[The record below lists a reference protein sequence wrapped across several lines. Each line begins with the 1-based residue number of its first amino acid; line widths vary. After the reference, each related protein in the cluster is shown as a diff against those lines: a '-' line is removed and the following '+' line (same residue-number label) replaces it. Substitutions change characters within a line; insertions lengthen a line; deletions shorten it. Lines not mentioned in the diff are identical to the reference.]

1 MNIKK
6 RIPWQLKL
14 LAKLVIDRVPF
25 VGNAFWTH
33 IKLYSLG
40 AMEQPEYAYK
50 VFRQHYDVVEF
61 PRKTGGFVVLELGPG
76 DSLFT
81 ALVAHALG
89 ASKVYLIDAGAYAR
103 YDSGKYQAMA
113 DFIAK
118 QGLAPPRIGGN
129 LEDTLEGC
137 SAKYLTKGLYSLR
150 AIPSQSLD
158 FVFSQNVL
166 EHVRRAEFTQTQQE
180 LYRILRPTGVC
191 SHVVDLK
198 DHLGYAL
205 NNLRFSKN
213 IWETFA
219 SPGFYTN
226 RIRYSEMLAIFESV
240 GFCIEHVQPEFWAT
254 LPTPKH
260 VLAEPY
266 RELPDDELRVKGF
279 KIVLRKSSSKNISA
293 RVEEATNP

>member
-50 VFRQHYDVVEF
+50 VFRQHYDMADF

-103 YDSGKYQAMA
+103 YDSGKYQAMS

-118 QGLAPPRIGGN
+118 QGLAPPIIEGN

-137 SAKYLTKGLYSLR
+137 SAKYLTKGLCSLR

-158 FVFSQNVL
+158 FVFSQAVL
-166 EHVRRAEFTQTQQE
+166 EHARRA
-180 LYRILRPTGVC
+180 
-191 SHVVDLK
+191 
-198 DHLGYAL
+198 
-205 NNLRFSKN
+205 
-213 IWETFA
+213 
-219 SPGFYTN
+219 
-226 RIRYSEMLAIFESV
+226 
-240 GFCIEHVQPEFWAT
+240 
-254 LPTPKH
+254 
-260 VLAEPY
+260 
-266 RELPDDELRVKGF
+266 
-279 KIVLRKSSSKNISA
+279 
-293 RVEEATNP
+293 